1 MTTDLLL
8 DINLQTLPDTYLAG
22 DWLVANRAL
31 NRNPP
36 GSPLAQATRL
46 VLRPDAALLA
56 HQPAAPAPETGQW
69 AVLRDELLNRPYLT
83 FALAAEEA
91 RALVTRLRR
100 SADGRS
106 AQLNL
111 YFATG
116 MELLLNLAP
125 AADVSGADL
134 A

>member
-8 DINLQTLPDTYLAG
+8 DINLQTVPDNYLAG
-22 DWLVANRAL
+22 TWHVASRVL
-31 NRNPP
+31 NRNNP

-46 VLRPDAALLA
+46 VLNPDTTLTAQAETA
-56 HQPAAPAPETGQW
+56 VPAAETGHW
-69 AVLRDELLNRPYLT
+69 AVQRDELLNRPYLR
-83 FALAAEEA
+83 FDLRAEEA

-100 SADGRS
+100 SADGQQ

-116 MELLLNLAP
+116 MELQLNLA
-125 AADVSGADL
+125 A
-134 A
+134 